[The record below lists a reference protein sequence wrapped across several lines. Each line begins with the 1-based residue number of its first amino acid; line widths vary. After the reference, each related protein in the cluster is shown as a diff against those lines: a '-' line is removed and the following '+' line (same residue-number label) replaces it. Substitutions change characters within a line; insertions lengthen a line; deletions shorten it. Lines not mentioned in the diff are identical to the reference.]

1 MTSSA
6 PTKTRFGGTGI
17 THDAT
22 DERYRSML
30 QYLGAVA
37 RERSEERARSGHVS
51 RGPKFVADVMAT
63 SVVAAHED
71 AVFKEIVQALA
82 RNRVSAL
89 PVVDKD
95 RHVLGVVSESDL
107 LVRVSGRLRR
117 PRGHLL
123 SRRSDVHSKSLG
135 ITAREL
141 MTSPAVTTTP
151 GARIADAARH
161 AGTARVRR
169 MPVVDHA
176 GRLVGI
182 VSRTDLLRPFVR
194 PDEEIR
200 ADVVENVLH
209 GRYPLEVDRIEIGVA
224 QGVVTVRGQVELRVL
239 RETILEAIRAVS
251 GVVDV
256 DAEAFAY
263 RIDDTWIPAP
273 RAAAP

>member
-1 MTSSA
+1 MTSST
-6 PTKTRFGGTGI
+6 PTRTGFGGTGI

-30 QYLGAVA
+30 QYLSAVA
-37 RERSEERARSGHVS
+37 RERSEDRAQSGHLV
-51 RGPKFVADVMAT
+51 RGPKFVADVMVT

-89 PVVDKD
+89 PVVDQD

-107 LVRVSGRLRR
+107 LVRVSGRLTR

-141 MTSPAVTTTP
+141 MTAPAVTTTP
-151 GARIADAARH
+151 GARIVDAARH

-182 VSRTDLLRPFVR
+182 VSRTDLLRPFLR
-194 PDEEIR
+194 QDEDIR
-200 ADVVENVLH
+200 ADVVENVLR
-209 GRYPLEVDRIEIGVA
+209 GRYPQEADGIQVDVA
-224 QGVVTVRGQVELRVL
+224 QGVVNVRGQVELRLV
-239 RETILEAIRAVS
+239 REAIVEAIRGVS

-256 DAEAFAY
+256 DAGAFTY

-273 RAAAP
+273 RAPAP